1 MRLAFPAS
9 VLLTAALGFAQ
20 APPSASDLVNTARS
34 QANGRAV
41 WVIFHAS
48 W

>member
-1 MRLAFPAS
+1 MRPAFPVS
-9 VLLTAALGFAQ
+9 VLLAAALGFAQ

-34 QANGRAV
+34 QAHGRAV
-41 WVIFHAS
+41 FVIFHAS